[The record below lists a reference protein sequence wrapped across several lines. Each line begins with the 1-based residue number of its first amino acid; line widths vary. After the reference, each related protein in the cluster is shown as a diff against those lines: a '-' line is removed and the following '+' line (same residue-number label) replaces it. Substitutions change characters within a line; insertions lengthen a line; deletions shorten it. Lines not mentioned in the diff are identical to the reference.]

1 MDTIRIDKLHIYAYH
16 GVHDSE
22 KESGQDFYV
31 SVCLTVD
38 LYKAGHTDAL
48 EDTVSYSDAAKL
60 INRVFTAAKYDLI
73 ERAAYAVAEAVLE
86 EFPAVMAIEV
96 RVDKPDA
103 PIGLDF
109 DTVSVDIILSRHT
122 SYIGIGSNMG
132 DRQGY
137 IDKALS
143 MLEETPGIRIR
154 AVSSIIETEPYGGV
168 EQDPFLNGVI
178 GIETWLPPYALLDRL
193 HEIENACGRVRTI
206 HWGPRT
212 LDLDILL
219 YDDLHMNEKELTIP
233 HPDMMNRE
241 FVLNPLREIAP
252 HLVL

>member
-1 MDTIRIDKLHIYAYH
+1 MRKSEYMDKITIEKLHIYAYH
-16 GVHDSE
+16 GVNASE
-22 KESGQDFYV
+22 KESGQDFFV
-31 SVCLTVD
+31 SAYLTVD
-38 LYKAGHTDAL
+38 LYKPGHTDAL
-48 EDTVSYSDAAKL
+48 EDTVNYSDVAKL
-60 INRVFTAAKYDLI
+60 INRVFTADKYDLI
-73 ERAAYAVAEAVLE
+73 ERAAYAVAEAVLDE
-86 EFPAVMAIEV
+86 YESVRAIEV

-103 PIGLDF
+103 PIGLEF
-109 DTVSVDIILSRHT
+109 DTVSVDITLSRHT
-122 SYIGIGSNMG
+122 SYIGIGSNIG

-137 IDKALS
+137 IDKALL
-143 MLEETPGIRIR
+143 MLEETRGIHIT
-154 AVSSIIETEPYGGV
+154 AVSTII

-178 GIETWLPPYALLDRL
+178 EIDTYLPPYALLDRL